1 MEHWIIPCNPKYY
14 DVIGAFNKL
23 ECLDWKQ
30 SVKSIDVGDEV
41 FIYVGAPIKA
51 VKFRCKVTK
60 TNLPEIEIDDSDFVV
75 NGEPYQTYG
84 NHMELAL
91 LETFDDNKYSLE
103 ILRSKGLKSRI
114 QGPLRANGLL

>member
-1 MEHWIIPCNPKYY
+1 MERWIIPCNPKYY
-14 DVIGAFNKL
+14 DVLGAFNRL
-23 ECLDWKQ
+23 DRIDWKQ
-30 SVKSIDVGDEV
+30 TVKSIDVGDEV
-41 FIYVGAPIKA
+41 FIYVGVPIKA
-51 VKFRCKVTK
+51 IKFRCKVTK

-103 ILRSKGLKSRI
+103 ILRSKGLKSNI

>member
-1 MEHWIIPCNPKYY
+1 MERWIIPCNPKYY
-14 DVIGAFNKL
+14 DVLGAFNRL
-23 ECLDWKQ
+23 DRIDWKQ
-30 SVKSIDVGDEV
+30 TVKSIDVGDEV

-51 VKFRCKVTK
+51 IKFRCKVTK

-103 ILRSKGLKSRI
+103 ILRSKGLKSNI